1 MTGRKRYDMV
11 KILDENGRVLVRGF
25 SRAVYYMSGEDEWLQ
40 GFWASQ
46 IASLKAY
53 ANKLGVEQQY
63 EDRNSGC
70 LIIVTPKR
78 CNRKVE
84 WSFTFED

>member
-1 MTGRKRYDMV
+1 MV
-11 KILDENGRVLVRGF
+11 KVVDNENGRVLVKGF
-25 SRAVYYMSGEDEWLQ
+25 SRAVYYMAGEDEWLQ
-40 GFWASQ
+40 GFWSSQ

-53 ANKLGVEQQY
+53 ANRLGVEQQY

-70 LIIVTPKR
+70 LIVVTPKR

>member
-1 MTGRKRYDMV
+1 MI
-11 KILDENGRVLVRGF
+11 KIVDENGRVLVKGF
-25 SRAVYYMSGEDEWLQ
+25 SKAVYYMAGEDEWLQ
-40 GFWASQ
+40 GFWASE

-53 ANKLGVEQQY
+53 ANRLGVEQQY
-63 EDRNSGC
+63 EDQVSG
-70 LIIVTPKR
+70 LTVIVTPKR

>member
-1 MTGRKRYDMV
+1 MI
-11 KILDENGRVLVRGF
+11 KIIDENNGEVLVKGF
-25 SRAVYYMSGEDEWLQ
+25 SRAVYYMAGEDEWLQ

-53 ANKLGVEQQY
+53 ANRLGVEQRQV
-63 EDRNSGC
+63 DQVSG
-70 LIIVTPKR
+70 LTVVVTPKR